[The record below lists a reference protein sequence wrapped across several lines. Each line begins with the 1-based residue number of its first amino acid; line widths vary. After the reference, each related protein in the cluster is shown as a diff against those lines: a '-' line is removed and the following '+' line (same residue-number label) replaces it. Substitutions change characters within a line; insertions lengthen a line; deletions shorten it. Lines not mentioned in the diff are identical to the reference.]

1 MIQFKSRFL
10 RPAEA
15 ILCLVA
21 RNIGGT
27 LGMTLVFDL
36 KTTIDTVT
44 HSEVIKSESPC
55 YEMQDIGIKVTNPF
69 ESTGEFRVILVE
81 SADNESPINLLT
93 NSLENS
99 GAPSSNHSS
108 FRKGAIGGGPDLK
121 NVKARTDHGQ
131 KKDNLNESSVD
142 EDSGHYVPNDPEI
155 LKS

>member
-1 MIQFKSRFL
+1 MNVSGNSTNICWQFLFFSLSTIFQIEKQKNINPLRLNNIDLSYHFPGEQNVMIQFKSRFL

-55 YEMQDIGIKVTNPF
+55 YEMQDIAIKV
-69 ESTGEFRVILVE
+69 
-81 SADNESPINLLT
+81 
-93 NSLENS
+93 
-99 GAPSSNHSS
+99 
-108 FRKGAIGGGPDLK
+108 
-121 NVKARTDHGQ
+121 
-131 KKDNLNESSVD
+131 SVV
-142 EDSGHYVPNDPEI
+142 S
-155 LKS
+155 K